1 MSSTLDN
8 RVPAGES
15 SRRLG
20 YRIEP
25 RRGRFLHIDCRELWE
40 YRELLYFLTWRD
52 LKVRYQQTL
61 LGLSWAIIQP
71 LVTMFVFTLIFNRL
85 GKINS
90 EYHVPY
96 PLFVTAGLL
105 PWYYFTGAL
114 GKVAG
119 SVVSNA
125 GLVSKIY
132 FPRLLIPLANAVVP
146 VVDFLAS
153 FTLLIGMFLFY
164 GRSPSWHAVVFPFFL
179 GMALFTALGVG
190 LWLAALNVR
199 YRDVTYLVTFGT
211 QIWLFLTPIAYGASV
226 VPHRLKWLISINPL
240 TGVIDGFRW
249 SVLGRGLPQYGV
261 YATSW
266 GVAIV
271 LTLTGLWYFRR
282 TEREFAD
289 II

>member
-1 MSSTLDN
+1 MSTTIETPVSP
-8 RVPAGES
+8 VEAS
-15 SRRLG
+15 ARLG

-25 RRGRFLHIDCRELWE
+25 KRARFRLDLRELWE

-61 LGLSWAIIQP
+61 LGLSWAILQP
-71 LVTMFVFTLIFNRL
+71 FVTMIVFTLIFNRV
-85 GKINS
+85 GGIQP

-105 PWYYFTGAL
+105 PWFYFTGAL
-114 GKVAG
+114 NKVAG
-119 SVVSNA
+119 SIVANA

-132 FPRLLIPLANAVVP
+132 FPRLLIPIANAVVP

-153 FTLLIGMFLFY
+153 FLLLIAMFLWY
-164 GRSPSWHAVVFPFFL
+164 GRVPHWHVVVIPFFL

-199 YRDVTYLVTFGT
+199 YRDVGYLVAFVT
-211 QIWLFLTPIAYGASV
+211 QIWLFLTPIAYGTSV
-226 VPHRLKWLISINPL
+226 VPERLRWLISVNPL

-249 SVLGRGLPQYGV
+249 AVLGRGLPQYSVYGV
-261 YATSW
+261 SW
-266 GVAIV
+266 GVAIL

>member
-1 MSSTLDN
+1 MSTTLDPQ
-8 RVPAGES
+8 VAPAEE

-25 RRGRFLHIDCRELWE
+25 RRGRFFDLDLRELWD

-61 LGLSWAIIQP
+61 LGLSWAVIQP
-71 LVTMFVFTLIFNRL
+71 LVTMFVFTIIFNRV
-85 GKINS
+85 GKIQP

-105 PWYYFTGAL
+105 PWFYFTGAL
-114 GKVAG
+114 SKVAG
-119 SVVSNA
+119 SIVSNS

-132 FPRLLIPLANAVVP
+132 FPRLLIPIANAVVP

-153 FTLLIGMFLFY
+153 FLLLVGMFLWY
-164 GRSPSWHAVVFPFFL
+164 GRTPHWHAVVFPFFL

-199 YRDVTYLVTFGT
+199 YRDVGYLVTFAT
-211 QIWLFLTPIAYGASV
+211 QIWLFLTPIAYGSSI
-226 VPHRLKWLISINPL
+226 VPQRFKWLVSINPL
-240 TGVIDGFRW
+240 TGVCDGFRW
-249 SVLGRGLPQYGV
+249 SVLGRGEPHYSVYGI
-261 YATSW
+261 SW
-266 GVAIV
+266 GVAIL

>member
-1 MSSTLDN
+1 MTSTMIGTQ
-8 RVPAGES
+8 VSAGEAPQS
-15 SRRLG
+15 VG

-25 RRGRFLHIDCRELWE
+25 RRGRFHLGVRELWD
-40 YRELLYFLTWRD
+40 YRELIYFLTWRD

-71 LVTMFVFTLIFNRL
+71 FVTMIVFTVIFNRL
-85 GKINS
+85 GGIQP

-96 PLFVTAGLL
+96 PLFATAGLL
-105 PWYYFTGAL
+105 PWFYFTSAL
-114 GKVAG
+114 GKVTTSITANG
-119 SVVSNA
+119 
-125 GLVSKIY
+125 GLISKIY
-132 FPRLLIPLANAVVP
+132 FPRLIIPIENAVVP
-146 VVDFLAS
+146 LVDFLAS
-153 FTLLIGMFLFY
+153 FLLLIAMFLFY
-164 GRSPSWHAVVFPFFL
+164 GRLPHWHVVAIPFFL

-199 YRDVTYLVTFGT
+199 YRDVGYLVTFVT
-211 QIWLFLTPIAYGASV
+211 QIWLFLTPIAYGASA
-226 VPHRLKWLISINPL
+226 VPQRLRWLISINPL

-249 SVLGRGLPQYGV
+249 AVLGRGLPQYNV
-261 YATSW
+261 YAVSW
-266 GVAIV
+266 SVAIV

>member
-1 MSSTLDN
+1 VSTTIDKP
-8 RVPAGES
+8 VSVGEAS
-15 SRRLG
+15 PRLG

-25 RRGRFLHIDCRELWE
+25 SRARFRIDLRELWD

-71 LVTMFVFTLIFNRL
+71 FVTMIVFTLIFNRV
-85 GKINS
+85 GGIQP

-105 PWYYFTGAL
+105 PWFYFTGAL
-114 GKVAG
+114 NKVAG
-119 SVVSNA
+119 SVVANA

-132 FPRLLIPLANAVVP
+132 FPRLLIPIANAVVP

-153 FTLLIGMFLFY
+153 FALLIAMFLWF
-164 GRSPSWHAVVFPFFL
+164 GRSPHWHIVVIPFFL

-199 YRDVTYLVTFGT
+199 YRDVGYLVAFVT
-211 QIWLFLTPIAYGASV
+211 QIWLFLTPIAYGTSV
-226 VPHRLKWLISINPL
+226 VPERFKWLISINPL

-249 SVLGRGLPQYGV
+249 AVLGQGLPQYDVYGV
-261 YATSW
+261 SW
-266 GVAIV
+266 GVAIL

>member
-1 MSSTLDN
+1 MSAALDT
-8 RVPAGES
+8 RVAPAEEP
-15 SRRLG
+15 RRLG

-25 RRGRFLHIDCRELWE
+25 RRRRLFDLDLRELWD

-61 LGLSWAIIQP
+61 LGLSWAVIQP
-71 LVTMFVFTLIFNRL
+71 LVTTFVFTIIFNRV
-85 GKINS
+85 GNIQP

-105 PWYYFTGAL
+105 PWFYFTGAL
-114 GKVAG
+114 NKVAG
-119 SVVSNA
+119 SIVSNS
-125 GLVSKIY
+125 GLVAKIY
-132 FPRLLIPLANAVVP
+132 FPRLLIPIANAVVP
-146 VVDFLAS
+146 VIDFLAS
-153 FTLLIGMFLFY
+153 FALLIAMFLWY
-164 GRSPSWHAVVFPFFL
+164 GRTPHWHAVVFPFFL

-199 YRDVTYLVTFGT
+199 YRDVGYLVTFGT
-211 QIWLFLTPIAYGASV
+211 QIWLFLTPIAYGASI
-226 VPHRLKWLISINPL
+226 VPARLKWLVSINPL
-240 TGVIDGFRW
+240 TGVCDGFRW
-249 SVLGRGLPQYGV
+249 SVLGRGEPHYTVYGI
-261 YATSW
+261 SW
-266 GVAIV
+266 GVAIL

>member
-1 MSSTLDN
+1 MTSTTIEGP
-8 RVPAGES
+8 VSTGEA
-15 SRRLG
+15 SRGVG

-25 RRGRFLHIDCRELWE
+25 TRGRFRLGLRELWD

-71 LVTMFVFTLIFNRL
+71 FVTMIVFTVIFNRL
-85 GKINS
+85 GNVKA

-105 PWYYFTGAL
+105 PWFYFTSAL
-114 GKVAG
+114 GRVA
-119 SVVSNA
+119 VSITANA

-132 FPRLLIPLANAVVP
+132 FPRLIIPIASAILP

-153 FTLLIGMFLFY
+153 FVLLISLFLWY
-164 GRSPSWHAVVFPFFL
+164 GRLPHWHVVLIPFFL

-199 YRDVTYLVTFGT
+199 YRDVGYLVAFVT
-211 QIWLFLTPIAYGASV
+211 QIWLFLTPIAYGTSV
-226 VPHRLKWLISINPL
+226 VPQRLKWLISINPL

-249 SVLGRGLPQYGV
+249 AVLGRGLPQYGV
-261 YATSW
+261 YGISW
-266 GVAIV
+266 GVAIL

>member
-1 MSSTLDN
+1 MRTTIETQL
-8 RVPAGES
+8 AAAES
-15 SRRLG
+15 SRGVG

-25 RRGRFLHIDCRELWE
+25 RRGRLHLNLQELWD

-52 LKVRYQQTL
+52 IKVRYQQTL

-71 LVTMFVFTLIFNRL
+71 FVTMIVFTVIFNRL
-85 GKINS
+85 GGIQP

-96 PLFVTAGLL
+96 PLFATAGLL
-105 PWYYFTGAL
+105 PWFYFTGAL
-114 GKVAG
+114 NKVAG
-119 SVVSNA
+119 SIVANA

-132 FPRLLIPLANAVVP
+132 FPRLLIPIANAVVP

-153 FTLLIGMFLFY
+153 FLLLIALFLWY
-164 GRSPSWHAVVFPFFL
+164 GRAPHWHVVVIPFFL

-199 YRDVTYLVTFGT
+199 YRDVGYLVAFVT
-211 QIWLFLTPIAYGASV
+211 QIWLFLTPIAYGTSV
-226 VPHRLKWLISINPL
+226 VPERLKWLISINPL

-249 SVLGRGLPQYGV
+249 AVLGRGLPQYGV
-261 YATSW
+261 YGVSW
-266 GVAIV
+266 GVAII
-271 LTLTGLWYFRR
+271 LTVTGLWYFRR